1 MYIPFPRSASEH
13 LKMDELVTLTQLMLH
28 TDRHEHT
35 SYVTQQTLADVTG
48 MSEKT
53 VRRHLD
59 HAAEAGFI
67 TIHRGGEVGPYGQ
80 PRRRNSY
87 LVAWPTQDFIF
98 IERELTKMTFDPAIV
113 PEGDTVKMRG
123 ALIMLKT
130 QCLNNTSLCRWSLNE
145 LTRHVKASKET
156 LSRFMDYGRKLGLIA
171 PLKDGQTGFRLLV
184 PELSRD
190 VLNPRD
196 ELFFFPP
203 DYSRRPLGNQER
215 LWKQVYR
222 TLFDFCYDTLGTP
235 CPLYHPMPVYEI
247 TENVIARIEREE
259 LIPATTIGE
268 EDDYLLTTGLLQQRL
283 NQLLGDIAKDI
294 PAGTRIRSLNY
305 FAERICHRHD
315 HLHSLQWDPQTR
327 HLQPTDI
334 Q

>member
-1 MYIPFPRSASEH
+1 MYIPFPRSAAER
-13 LKMDELVTLTQLMLH
+13 LKIDELVTLTQLMFH
-28 TDRHEHT
+28 TDRNEHT
-35 SYVTQQTLADVTG
+35 SYVTQQTLARVTG

-67 TIHRGGEVGPYGQ
+67 TIHHGGEVGPDGQ

-87 LVAWPTQDFIF
+87 LVAWPVQDFIF
-98 IERELTKMTFDPAIV
+98 IEYELLDKTFDPAVV

-156 LSRFMDYGRKLGLIA
+156 LARFMDYGRRLNLIA
-171 PLKDGQTGFRLLV
+171 PLNDGQTGFRLLV
-184 PELSRD
+184 PELNSD
-190 VLNPRD
+190 VRNPRD

-203 DYSRRPLGNQER
+203 DYSRRPLSNQER

-222 TLFDFCYDTLGTP
+222 TLFDFCYDVLGTP
-235 CPLYHPMPVYEI
+235 CPPYHPMPVYEI
-247 TENVIARIEREE
+247 TENVTVRLEHEVA
-259 LIPATTIGE
+259 IPGITIGE
-268 EDDYLLTTGLLQQRL
+268 EAEYLLTTGLLQERL
-283 NQLLGDIAKDI
+283 RQLLDAIAGDI
-294 PAGTRIRSLNY
+294 PAGTRIQSLNY
-305 FAERICHRHD
+305 FAERICHRHTD
-315 HLHSLQWDPQTR
+315 LHPLQWDPQTR